1 MVFSNQLLNLL
12 SSNYVTFHI
21 PLHRQLA
28 TSCMKYFMANKTFA
42 LPDDVDFLKS
52 LVAHPLR
59 LQAAVSEFFAGMW
72 TR

>member
-1 MVFSNQLLNLL
+1 
-12 SSNYVTFHI
+12 
-21 PLHRQLA
+21 
-28 TSCMKYFMANKTFA
+28 MKYFMANKTFA